1 MPGALGPDHIAAV
14 LRRYPD
20 IPVVVLSGAEDA
32 AQMKM
37 LLDLGVRGYIPKAYS
52 PEIMLSAVRLVMSGG
67 VYVPPMLLAAAP
79 GAVARTEEGRVG
91 KECVSTCRSRW
102 ATDH

>member
-20 IPVVVLSGAEDA
+20 MPVVVLSGAEDA

-52 PEIMLSAVRLVMSGG
+52 PEIMLSAVRLVMSRSEEHTSELQSLMRIS
-67 VYVPPMLLAAAP
+67 Y
-79 GAVARTEEGRVG
+79 AVFCL
-91 KECVSTCRSRW
+91 KKKKCRQ
-102 ATDH
+102 ANTN

>member
-1 MPGALGPDHIAAV
+1 MTVAELHAQLDSTPLPDVAVIDLSMPGALGPDHIAAV

-20 IPVVVLSGAEDA
+20 MPVVVLSGAEDA

-52 PEIMLSAVRLVMSGG
+52 PEIMPSAVQIGRASCRERDCQ
-67 VYVPPMLLAAAP
+67 YV
-79 GAVARTEEGRVG
+79 
-91 KECVSTCRSRW
+91 
-102 ATDH
+102 